1 MRRATRFRQ
10 LVEENHWTVFA
21 TFCIHFQRAARDV
34 ARIDGDPRLAAVT
47 VSSRSFD
54 RWMAG
59 DLKRMP
65 WPPTCRV
72 LEHLLGEPAVALFG
86 SPIGETRGTSDDAAS
101 EPAGQGMPAAALA
114 PLLAL
119 PGATPAESTGPFPY
133 LGAVESF
140 RHVDRQLGAGHVYS
154 SLQQYLQTSIA
165 VDLFEPK
172 GRPHSADVFLAA
184 AVLTEMA
191 GWMAHDLGRNA
202 EASEHF
208 TMAFGLAHAT
218 PEPSV
223 GANVLASTSHLALQ
237 LGNVDQALSLAR
249 RGHER
254 MANIKPIP
262 VLTARL
268 HAMEG
273 RAQAQLGDDVAAQR
287 ALEAAGAALEGA
299 STAPAPHWVAPFDQ
313 AALASESALA
323 LRDLGMLSAATAEA
337 ERAVALRGEDR
348 ARSRAFSQS
357 ALAALLVQNGD
368 LEAACATGVQ
378 LLTACEPLGSSRITE
393 HLHAFKRALA
403 PFHGVPQVR
412 DLLEQLSHVNRRRSA
427 LLASFDARP
436 GTSRRP

>member
-10 LVEENHWTVFA
+10 LIEESHWTVFA
-21 TFCIHFQRAARDV
+21 TFSIHFQRAARDV
-34 ARIDGDPRLAAVT
+34 ARIDDDPRLAAVT

-86 SPIGETRGTSDDAAS
+86 PPTGDFTRTFEDSQA
-101 EPAGQGMPAAALA
+101 EAGPGAPDSGFA
-114 PLLAL
+114 PLSVLQ
-119 PGATPAESTGPFPY
+119 GAAPADSTGPFPY
-133 LGAVESF
+133 LGALESF
-140 RHVDRQLGAGHVYS
+140 RHADRQLGAGHVYS

-165 VDLFEPK
+165 VDLFGPK
-172 GRPHSADVFLAA
+172 GRSPGTDVFLAA

-191 GWMAHDLGRNA
+191 GWMAHDLGRDT

-208 TMAFGLAHAT
+208 RVAFGLAHAT
-218 PEPSV
+218 PETSV

-237 LGNVDQALSLAR
+237 LGDAGQALALAR
-249 RGHER
+249 RGHAR
-254 MANIKPIP
+254 MATTEPIP

-273 RAQAQLGDDVAAQR
+273 RAQARLGGGVAAQR
-287 ALEAAGAALEGA
+287 ALEAAQATLEAA
-299 STAPAPHWVAPFDQ
+299 STTPAPHWVAPFDQ

-323 LRDLGMLSAATAEA
+323 LRDLGMLSAATTEA
-337 ERAVALRGEDR
+337 ERAVALRGENR

-357 ALAALLVQNGD
+357 ALAELLVQSGD

-378 LLTACEPLGSSRITE
+378 LLTACEPLGSSRVTD
-393 HLHAFKRALA
+393 HLHALSRALT
-403 PFHGVPQVR
+403 PFRNVPQVR
-412 DLLEQLSHVNRRRSA
+412 DVLEQLTLVNRRRSA

-436 GTSRRP
+436 GMGRHP

>member
-21 TFCIHFQRAARDV
+21 TFSIHFQRAARDV

-54 RWMAG
+54 RWLAG

-86 SPIGETRGTSDDAAS
+86 PPTGEPPSTTDAATA
-101 EPAGQGMPAAALA
+101 EAGPGTPTPDYA
-114 PLLAL
+114 PLLTL
-119 PGATPAESTGPFPY
+119 PGAAPPESAGPLPY
-133 LGAVESF
+133 LGALESF
-140 RHVDRQLGAGHVYS
+140 RHADRQLGAGHVYS

-165 VDLFEPK
+165 VDLFGPK
-172 GRPHSADVFLAA
+172 GRSPEADVFLAA

-191 GWMAHDLGRNA
+191 GWMAHDLGRDT

-208 TMAFGLAHAT
+208 RVAFGLAHAT
-218 PEPSV
+218 PETSV

-237 LGNVDQALSLAR
+237 LGDAGQALALAR

-254 MANIKPIP
+254 MATTEPIP

-273 RAQAQLGDDVAAQR
+273 RAHARIGDDVAAQR
-287 ALEAAGAALEGA
+287 ALETARAILEDA
-299 STAPAPHWVAPFDQ
+299 SAVPPPHWIAPFDE

-323 LRDLGMLSAATAEA
+323 LRDLGMLSVATIGA
-337 ERAVALRGEDR
+337 ERAVALRGENR

-357 ALAALLVQNGD
+357 ALAELLVQSGD
-368 LEAACATGVQ
+368 LEAACSTGVQ
-378 LLTACEPLGSSRITE
+378 LVAACEPLGSSRVTE
-393 HLHAFKRALA
+393 HLHALSRTLT
-403 PFHGVPQVR
+403 PFRDVPQVR
-412 DLLEQLSHVNRRRSA
+412 DVLEQLVQVNRRRSA

-436 GTSRRP
+436 GMGRHP

>member
-10 LVEENHWTVFA
+10 LVEERHWTVFA
-21 TFCIHFQRAARDV
+21 AFSIHFQRAAREV

-59 DLKRMP
+59 QLKRVP
-65 WPPTCRV
+65 WPSTCRV

-86 SPIGETRGTSDDAAS
+86 ASAGETPGASGDATT
-101 EPAGQGMPAAALA
+101 EVGPGMPISGFA

-119 PGATPAESTGPFPY
+119 PGATPTESAGPIPH
-133 LGAVESF
+133 LGVLESF
-140 RHVDRQLGAGHVYS
+140 RHADRQLGAGHVYS

-165 VDLFEPK
+165 VDLFGPQ
-172 GRPHSADVFLAA
+172 GRSRGADIFLAA

-191 GWMAHDLGRNA
+191 GWMAHDLGRDT

-208 TMAFGLAHAT
+208 TVAFGLAHAT
-218 PEPSV
+218 PETSV

-237 LGNVDQALSLAR
+237 LDDADQALALAR

-254 MANIKPIP
+254 MANIEPIP
-262 VLTARL
+262 MLTAHL

-273 RAQAQLGDDVAAQR
+273 RAQARIGNDAAAQR
-287 ALEAAGAALEGA
+287 ALETAQATLEDTSAA
-299 STAPAPHWVAPFDQ
+299 PPPHWVAPFDQ
-313 AALASESALA
+313 AALASETALA
-323 LRDLGMLSAATAEA
+323 LRDLGMLSAATVEA

-357 ALAALLVQNGD
+357 ALAGLLVQSGD

-378 LLTACEPLGSSRITE
+378 LLAACEPLGSSRVTE
-393 HLHAFKRALA
+393 HLYALSRALT
-403 PFHGVPQVR
+403 PFRDVHQVQ
-412 DLLEQLSHVNRRRSA
+412 DVLEQLVHVNRRRSA

-436 GTSRRP
+436 GMSRHP

>member
-21 TFCIHFQRAARDV
+21 TFSIHFQRAARDV
-34 ARIDGDPRLAAVT
+34 ARVDDDPRLAAVT

-59 DLKRMP
+59 QLKRMP

-86 SPIGETRGTSDDAAS
+86 APTGETPGTSDDATA
-101 EPAGQGMPAAALA
+101 ETAGPGMPATAFA
-114 PLLAL
+114 PLLTL
-119 PGATPAESTGPFPY
+119 PVATSAESAGPFPY

-140 RHVDRQLGAGHVYS
+140 RHADRQLGAGHVYS

-165 VDLFEPK
+165 VDLFDPQ
-172 GRPHSADVFLAA
+172 GRSRDADVFLAA

-191 GWMAHDLGRNA
+191 GWMAHDLGRNT

-208 TMAFGLAHAT
+208 TVAFGFAHAT
-218 PEPSV
+218 PETSV
-223 GANVLASTSHLALQ
+223 EANVLASTSHLALQ
-237 LGNVDQALSLAR
+237 LGDVDQALVLAR

-254 MANIKPIP
+254 MANIEPIP

-273 RAQAQLGDDVAAQR
+273 RAQARLGHDVAAQR
-287 ALEAAGAALEGA
+287 ALETARATLEGA
-299 STAPAPHWVAPFDQ
+299 SAAPPPHWVAPFDQ

-323 LRDLGMLSAATAEA
+323 LRDMGMLGAATVEA

-357 ALAALLVQNGD
+357 ALAGLLVQSGD

-378 LLTACEPLGSSRITE
+378 LLTACEPLGSSRVTE
-393 HLHAFKRALA
+393 HLHALNRALT
-403 PFHGVPQVR
+403 PFRDVPQVR
-412 DLLEQLSHVNRRRSA
+412 DLLDQLAHVNRRRSA

-436 GTSRRP
+436 GMSRLP